1 MGLGLLDTVGG
12 LFMASA
18 REMIELYVALET
30 LSIRLYVMVAFNKR
44 ERLSSEA
51 GFKYLVVG
59 AASSAVLLYG
69 LAILYGLTGRT
80 DLNAVSQVISSGHTS
95 NPALVLAVIFIIGGF
110 PFQHAPGAVPHRVPR
125 RFPGPPPPVPPLL
138 SVAADGARCAPP
150 SRRPAPA
157 SGPLSPHC

>member
-12 LFMASA
+12 LFMAAA

-30 LSIRLYVMVAFNKR
+30 LSISLYVMVAFNKR

-69 LAILYGLTGRT
+69 LAPLSRLTGPT
-80 DLNAVSQVISSGHTS
+80 DLTPPT
-95 NPALVLAVIFIIGGF
+95 PAL
-110 PFQHAPGAVPHRVPR
+110 PPPHPPTPAPG
-125 RFPGPPPPVPPLL
+125 
-138 SVAADGARCAPP
+138 
-150 SRRPAPA
+150 
-157 SGPLSPHC
+157 

>member
-30 LSIRLYVMVAFNKR
+30 LSISLYVMVAFNKR

-110 PFQHAPGAVPHRVPR
+110 SFKIAPGPVPPWGPPVYQ
-125 RFPGPPPPVPPLL
+125 GPPPPATPLL
-138 SVAADGARCAPP
+138 SGCAKAAGDAAPHP
-150 SRRPAPA
+150 GLTPP
-157 SGPLSPHC
+157 